1 MTQPSPDPFP
11 RIGFIGAGRLA
22 ATLSRGFVQKGITV
36 ATVASRT
43 PASALRLAGAI
54 PGCQAVED
62 PQRVVDAAD
71 IVFISVTDRAIP
83 EVAASLRWRTGVSAV
98 HCSGATEVAAL
109 APAAAMGAMTGG
121 FHPMQ
126 TFADPEAALASLPGC
141 TVTIEADEPL
151 HSHLKALA
159 AALDCRS
166 ITLPAGARVLYHAS
180 GAYASQYA
188 VALLAEAAKLWASF
202 GVGEADAIAAL
213 LPLLRGTAASVE
225 KAGLAYGMPGPVS
238 RGDLDTVRRHLD
250 ALDAFD
256 AQAALLYRQLALRTV
271 TLAKT
276 RGVLSEEQETRLNRW
291 LGQAEPRNQPQKI

>member
-1 MTQPSPDPFP
+1 MNQPPPAHHP

-22 ATLSRGFVQKGITV
+22 ATLSRGFAQQGIAVV
-36 ATVASRT
+36 AVASRS
-43 PASALRLAGAI
+43 PASAAKLAAAI
-54 PGCQAVED
+54 PGCDAVTD
-62 PQRVVDAAD
+62 PQQVIDAAD
-71 IVFISVTDRAIP
+71 IVFISVTDRAIAG
-83 EVAASLRWRTGVSAV
+83 VAASLRWRTGMAAV

-109 APAAAMGAMTGG
+109 APAAAMGALTGG

-141 TVTIEADEPL
+141 SVSIEAADPL
-151 HSHLKALA
+151 HTRLKALA
-159 AALDCRS
+159 SALGCRS
-166 ITLPAGARVLYHAS
+166 ITLPPGARVLYHAS

-188 VALLAEAAKLWASF
+188 VALLAEAAKLWATF

-225 KAGLAYGMPGPVS
+225 KAGLANGMPGPVS

-256 AQAALLYRQLALRTV
+256 PQVASLYRQLALRTV
-271 TLAKT
+271 PLAKV
-276 RGVLSEEQETRLNRW
+276 RGVLSAGQETQLSGWLNTEGR
-291 LGQAEPRNQPQKI
+291 